1 MKNPLRI
8 VFMGTP
14 EFAVESLDKLCGSMH
29 TVVAAITAP
38 DKPAGRGTK
47 LRTSAV
53 KDYCEEK
60 DITLWQP
67 LNLKDESFLQ
77 RVRYAEPDL
86 IVVVAFR
93 MLPEVLWKIPSFGTI
108 NLHAS
113 LLPDYRGAAPINW
126 AIINGETE
134 TGVTTFFINE
144 SIDTGDIIDQEKVKI
159 EPDMDAGELHDQLK
173 ILGANLLLK
182 TIDRIA
188 EDEDEVSLRSQASV
202 AVKKTLNP
210 APKITKEN
218 SRIDWS
224 LPATKILNL
233 IRGLCPYPGAYTLNQ
248 HDDSVVKIFRAS
260 VSDGKLPPGKL
271 RFTGKQKMEIG
282 TGTDAIEIK
291 ELQTAG
297 KKRLAVNDF
306 MNGFR
311 SEHFDSFL

>member
-1 MKNPLRI
+1 
-8 VFMGTP
+8 
-14 EFAVESLDKLCGSMH
+14 
-29 TVVAAITAP
+29 
-38 DKPAGRGTK
+38 
-47 LRTSAV
+47 
-53 KDYCEEK
+53 
-60 DITLWQP
+60 
-67 LNLKDESFLQ
+67 
-77 RVRYAEPDL
+77 
-86 IVVVAFR
+86 
-93 MLPEVLWKIPSFGTI
+93 
-108 NLHAS
+108 
-113 LLPDYRGAAPINW
+113 
-126 AIINGETE
+126 
-134 TGVTTFFINE
+134 
-144 SIDTGDIIDQEKVKI
+144 
-159 EPDMDAGELHDQLK
+159 MDAGELHDQLK